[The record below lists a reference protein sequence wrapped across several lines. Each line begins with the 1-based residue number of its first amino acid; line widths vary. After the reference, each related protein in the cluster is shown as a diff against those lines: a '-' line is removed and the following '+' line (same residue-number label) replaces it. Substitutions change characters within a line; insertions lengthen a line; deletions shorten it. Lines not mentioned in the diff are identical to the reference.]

1 MKKEGKFNHEQHVY
15 VDISQVYHPI
25 FIPQKKKF
33 ESLVYIALSDTCNAA
48 FGATKDQPFP
58 MCPGFRE
65 GNDTGVPK
73 KTKQCEV
80 KVDQAPD
87 QFERSCIIPKVNKG
101 PGFMLDFD
109 KVSNTWCLKSG
120 AYIYYI
126 YLEYGFGLH
135 HLSWIWFTHVM
146 GKCVGK
152 VDDLTI

>member
-25 FIPQKKKF
+25 FIPQKKKC

-87 QFERSCIIPKVNKG
+87 QFERSCIIPKVNKA

-120 AYIYYI
+120 AYIYIIYI
-126 YLEYGFGLH
+126 
-135 HLSWIWFTHVM
+135 
-146 GKCVGK
+146 
-152 VDDLTI
+152 